1 MDNSTGMVLMSIH
14 PQYVDLINSGEKKI
28 EFRKTRFLRPINKVV
43 IYSTTPVSKIVGY
56 FDVDTIVS
64 STPALLWEEYNRVGG
79 ISEKDFFDYYGS
91 KIEAIG
97 IKIKNAI
104 QFDKKID
111 ISALNLTPPQSYK
124 GLREE
129 EFEKICGFGNL

>member
-14 PQYVDLINSGEKKI
+14 PQYVDLINSGAKKI
-28 EFRKTRFLRPINKVV
+28 EFRKTKFLRPINKVV

-64 STPALLWEEYNRVGG
+64 STPALLWEEYNCVGG
-79 ISEKDFFDYYGS
+79 ITEKDFFDYYGS

-104 QFDKKID
+104 QFNKKID

-124 GLREE
+124 YLSEE
-129 EFEKICGFGNL
+129 EFEKICGLGNL